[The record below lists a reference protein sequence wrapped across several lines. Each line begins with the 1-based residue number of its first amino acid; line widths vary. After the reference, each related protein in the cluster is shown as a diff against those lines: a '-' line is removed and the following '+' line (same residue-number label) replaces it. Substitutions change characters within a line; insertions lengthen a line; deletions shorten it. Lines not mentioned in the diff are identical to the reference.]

1 MFVDRNHI
9 YANIPNCDSVGA
21 YYAMIS
27 SNTLVPKAFISSEH
41 RTSSLNI
48 YFSVA
53 RLSASSPTMSPLC
66 GFRNGKESTTV
77 TDSPPRKV
85 PKMDSFISGIID
97 YVARPSTTDS
107 PVRVVH
113 KKSESEAPC
122 ESIDSDG
129 GMESFEVTEVS
140 NLIDNDTEST
150 AENDTWGQPSSL
162 LSQFNVVQFNVP
174 DVMRNNSVLTAE
186 GIITCGDFACFN
198 TMMDG
203 DGDYNRAITA
213 IPEEPTPSIETS
225 VVKQFENAFAHFLY
239 KNPAFSSM
247 SYMTL
252 QRLRSKLLKESAKN
266 IKVEGELRKQLSA
279 LRESKQE
286 REGELQRELLIVTKA
301 KAAREAELQSYIQKT
316 RHECAMIENMMLT
329 DIATNNNNKSSN
341 TSSQHVTPLTRG
353 RTDLSI
359 TNASPRSVF
368 RAEFLPHTHPLG
380 HTHHSPGHSYS
391 PGHSHSPGNNTLSMI
406 AGSLSFEEFKR
417 EMYNNKMEQVHIR
430 AEMELLKQKIAE
442 QTVND
447 AFG

>member
-1 MFVDRNHI
+1 
-9 YANIPNCDSVGA
+9 
-21 YYAMIS
+21 
-27 SNTLVPKAFISSEH
+27 
-41 RTSSLNI
+41 
-48 YFSVA
+48 
-53 RLSASSPTMSPLC
+53 MSPHC
-66 GFRNGKESTTV
+66 GFRNDKEV
-77 TDSPPRKV
+77 TDTPPRKV

-122 ESIDSDG
+122 ESIDNDG
-129 GMESFEVTEVS
+129 GMESFEVTEIS

-150 AENDTWGQPSSL
+150 SETDTWGQPSSL

-186 GIITCGDFACFN
+186 GIITCGDLACFN

-203 DGDYNRAITA
+203 DGDNNNRVITA
-213 IPEEPTPSIETS
+213 IPEEPTPSIETP
-225 VVKQFENAFAHFLY
+225 VVKQFESAFAHFLY

-252 QRLRSKLLKESAKN
+252 QKLRSKLLKESAKN
-266 IKVEGELRKQLSA
+266 MKVEDELRKQLSA
-279 LRESKQE
+279 LRESKQS

-301 KAAREAELQSYIQKT
+301 KAAREAELQSYIDKT
-316 RHECAMIENMMLT
+316 KHECAVIENMMLT
-329 DIATNNNNKSSN
+329 DVTNNNNKGSN

-353 RTDLSI
+353 RTDSSI

-368 RAEFLPHTHPLG
+368 HAEFLPHTHPPG
-380 HTHHSPGHSYS
+380 HTYS
-391 PGHSHSPGNNTLSMI
+391 PGHSHSPGHHHSPGNNTPWMI
-406 AGSLSFEEFKR
+406 ASSLSFDEFKR
-417 EMYNNKMEQVHIR
+417 EMYKNKMEQAHIR

-442 QTVND
+442 QSVNAALD
-447 AFG
+447 NPMSL